1 MKKIY
6 TSVLILVFLVIFH
19 SSYSETCFP
28 PQENQNTIPI
38 DLVFCI
44 DVSGSTNGL
53 LELLGERLPDI
64 INEIKQS
71 NSSAIVRVSIVGY
84 GRPSFGETNGY
95 SKVIIDLTDDFD
107 FIINELFSIPANIEF
122 GKQHVGMAIQTATKN
137 VSWSK
142 EANTIKVIYLMG
154 NGMVNLGDYEYQ
166 KACEEAMAAKIT
178 VNALYWKS
186 YFKLDEIAGWKRV
199 AELGKGGYYA
209 VEPSSKFFLMDTPYD
224 VAMLRELNFLLN
236 NTFVHYG
243 IAGKSRFKMI
253 EDLDKKISKTNEMLF
268 QSRIILKVTEYSQ
281 GKNQNLMKKA
291 PDRKY

>member
-1 MKKIY
+1 MPHPNLAMKKIY

-84 GRPSFGETNGY
+84 GRPSFGEKNGY

-107 FIINELFSIPANIEF
+107 FIINELFSIPANVEF
-122 GKQHVGMAIQTATKN
+122 GKHHVGMAIQTATKN

-142 EANTIKVIYLMG
+142 EANTINAVSQI
-154 NGMVNLGDYEYQ
+154 
-166 KACEEAMAAKIT
+166 EAVKMAGSA
-178 VNALYWKS
+178 S
-186 YFKLDEIAGWKRV
+186 
-199 AELGKGGYYA
+199 
-209 VEPSSKFFLMDTPYD
+209 
-224 VAMLRELNFLLN
+224 
-236 NTFVHYG
+236 
-243 IAGKSRFKMI
+243 
-253 EDLDKKISKTNEMLF
+253 
-268 QSRIILKVTEYSQ
+268 LKCCPR
-281 GKNQNLMKKA
+281 L
-291 PDRKY
+291 P